1 MRKPARDASA
11 RSAVILFAHRAPKRG
26 SPMAPVPGGLTG
38 VQVMIALD
46 DAAVWRLRGVTL
58 RESELGGPKW
68 HAASRWRRMNGGPY

>member
-1 MRKPARDASA
+1 
-11 RSAVILFAHRAPKRG
+11 
-26 SPMAPVPGGLTG
+26 MAPVPGGLTG

-46 DAAVWRLRGVTL
+46 DAVVWRLRGVML